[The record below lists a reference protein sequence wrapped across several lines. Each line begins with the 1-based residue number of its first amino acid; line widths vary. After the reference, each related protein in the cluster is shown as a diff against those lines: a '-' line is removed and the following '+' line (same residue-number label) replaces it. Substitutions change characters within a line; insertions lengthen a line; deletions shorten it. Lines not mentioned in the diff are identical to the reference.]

1 MDGQVDG
8 LEAKAQAEAGE
19 ELIADPVGGRGVG
32 LECGEEAFADGH
44 DAGADDEGWGVV
56 AGFLGE
62 EAGHDGCHD
71 EAEDEWKGV
80 DARLDRV
87 NAMGSLDCKFISA
100 STIE

>member
-1 MDGQVDG
+1 
-8 LEAKAQAEAGE
+8 
-19 ELIADPVGGRGVG
+19 
-32 LECGEEAFADGH
+32 
-44 DAGADDEGWGVV
+44 
-56 AGFLGE
+56 LGE

-71 EAEDEWKGV
+71 EAEDEGKGV